1 MSPRN
6 PAPLSR
12 RPRNPGRRR
21 LGLSLVEVMISLSI
35 AALLLTAAAT
45 AFNVSA
51 AAVEDN
57 NKFFRA
63 TQAARVSLHQILTNV
78 RRGSVK
84 LESGPHWVRLTT
96 APAPG
101 ETVGDDVTY
110 EYRPEAKQLVLVTND
125 STEDPDYV
133 LASNVADMTFG
144 VESGTDYNNDD
155 CVANVTVT
163 IRVKVDGNVVTLS
176 GAAAPR
182 RNLKYGVIP
191 AT

>member
-1 MSPRN
+1 MSPRST
-6 PAPLSR
+6 PATFGR
-12 RPRNPGRRR
+12 RPQGRRR

-35 AALLLTAAAT
+35 AALLLTAAAA

-57 NKFFRA
+57 NEFFRA
-63 TQAARVSLHQILTNV
+63 SQAARVSLHQMLTQC

-84 LESGPHWVRLTT
+84 LASGEHWIRLTT
-96 APAPG
+96 APKAG
-101 ETVGDDVTY
+101 EITGDDVTY

-125 STEDPDYV
+125 DTEDPDYV
-133 LASNVADMTFG
+133 LASNVSEMKFA
-144 VESGTDYNNDD
+144 VEAGTDYTNAP

-163 IRVKVDGNVVTLS
+163 IRVKVGGNNVLLS

-182 RNLKYGVIP
+182 RNLKYGLVP